1 MKKRTTMETV
11 SKNRIHPLI
20 ASAAIAIILVC
31 MIGVAAITGLL
42 PGSRSANTPPGTP
55 DTVQLSSADKAAAER
70 DAAKPANQSSNAPLL
85 ASSEA
90 PPPPAA
96 ICASCGQVENIRAIK
111 HAKKTS
117 GIGMVGGAV
126 VGGLLGNQIG
136 AGNGRILGTVA
147 GAAGGGYAG
156 NEIEKHT
163 QTTTTYEVVVRME
176 NGRVREFPQSSSN
189 WRVGDRVRVVNGALR
204 SRG

>member
-1 MKKRTTMETV
+1 META
-11 SKNRIHPLI
+11 SKNRIHPLV
-20 ASAAIAIILVC
+20 ATAAVAIILVC
-31 MIGVAAITGLL
+31 MVGVAAMTGLL
-42 PGSRSANTPPGTP
+42 PGSRSANTPPGAAES
-55 DTVQLSSADKAAAER
+55 VQLSSAEKAAAER
-70 DAAKPANQSSNAPLL
+70 DADKSTPPAPPPLL
-85 ASSEA
+85 ASA
-90 PPPPAA
+90 ATPAKPA
-96 ICASCGQVENIRAIK
+96 ICETCGEVESIRAVK
-111 HAKKTS
+111 HPKKTS

-136 AGNGRILGTVA
+136 SGNGRILGTVA

-163 QTTTTYEVVVRME
+163 QTTTTYEVMVRME
-176 NGRVREFPQSSSN
+176 NGRVREFPQSASH

>member
-1 MKKRTTMETV
+1 METV
-11 SKNRIHPLI
+11 TKNRIHPLI
-20 ASAAIAIILVC
+20 ASAAVAIILVC
-31 MIGVAAITGLL
+31 MVGVAAITGLL
-42 PGSRSANTPPGTP
+42 PGSRSANTPPRTAESS
-55 DTVQLSSADKAAAER
+55 QLSSADKAAAER
-70 DAAKPANQSSNAPLL
+70 DAEKSAPPASPPLL
-85 ASSEA
+85 AA
-90 PPPPAA
+90 AATPAKPE
-96 ICASCGQVENIRAIK
+96 ICENCGEVEGIRAIK
-111 HAKKTS
+111 HPKKTS

-136 AGNGRILGTVA
+136 SGNGRILGTVA

>member
-1 MKKRTTMETV
+1 MDTV
-11 SKNRIHPLI
+11 SKARLHPLI
-20 ASAAIAIILVC
+20 AIAAVAIILVC
-31 MIGVAAITGLL
+31 MVGVAAITGLL
-42 PGSRSANTPPGTP
+42 PGSRSANPPPGSP
-55 DTVQLSSADKAAAER
+55 EAAQMSSAAQADADRAASGSPGKTAPLMAAA
-70 DAAKPANQSSNAPLL
+70 
-85 ASSEA
+85 EA
-90 PPPPAA
+90 PPPAQL
-96 ICASCGQVENIRAIK
+96 CESCGEVESIRAVK

-117 GIGMVGGAV
+117 GVGMVGGAV
-126 VGGLLGNQIG
+126 LGGLLGNQIG
-136 AGNGRILGTVA
+136 SGNGRILGTVA

-176 NGRVREFPQSSSN
+176 NGRVREFPQSASN